1 MIMIASI
8 EKGAVADVFEASQ
21 RLSFAS
27 ARRAQA
33 HFSAGPPG

>member
-1 MIMIASI
+1 MIASI
-8 EKGAVADVFEASQ
+8 EKLAVTSVFEASQ

-33 HFSAGPPG
+33 HFSTWPPG